1 MGLGGPVQDEGLLG
15 DEFGDG
21 GVLTVVDQ
29 LGVNFIRDYY
39 QVGVLNRHCQ
49 FLDLLGG
56 VGHPRRVGG
65 VGQNQSLGTGVGGN
79 GFFKLIRS

>member
-29 LGVNFIRDYY
+29 LGVNLIRDYY

-56 VGHPRRVGG
+56 VGHPSRVGG
-65 VGQNQSLGTGVGGN
+65 VVQNQSLGTGVGGN